1 MYCDVSLEL
10 LLLLLSAVNII
21 ISDQSSD
28 DNEVEEVRRELRV
41 MMAARKR
48 PSDVIMEQLND
59 TYTQRYCSVRI
70 MQRENGE
77 GNYPDSAPLRGN
89 PNWPLDV
96 ILYDI
101 DFDAIKS
108 MPL

>member
-1 MYCDVSLEL
+1 MYCDVSLE

-59 TYTQRYCSVRI
+59 TYTQRYCTHYA
-70 MQRENGE
+70 EGE
-77 GNYPDSAPLRGN
+77 WGGELSRFRTFEVQSQLA
-89 PNWPLDV
+89 
-96 ILYDI
+96 
-101 DFDAIKS
+101 A
-108 MPL
+108 